1 MTTNEPPDANITCP
15 QCGGQVPPMSFCV
28 RCGYSLDDDP
38 MPARRSGRVQF
49 AAAPRER
56 AWAPHVV
63 SSLFPQLPDADM
75 TYFGIALVL
84 GLAVIVGLAL
94 GGLYPIA
101 LTVAAALMPLLVL
114 LYLVAVDVYED
125 EPPLVLGLTMAWGAL
140 VGVGLGLWL
149 QNIDTPLGPPSFSM
163 LGDGDVLLRVV
174 VVPLVGEGLAL
185 AALLVLLRYPRF
197 NDVLDGTTFGAATA
211 VTLIGV
217 QTIVQ
222 AWPLVSAG
230 LRPAGESG
238 PWIIRLVE
246 IGVLIPLIWAGAIG
260 ALAGAFWLRYRAPVR
275 DRHALGPLGSPLL
288 ALVASSLLVVAAPAG
303 LQVLERNP
311 GLIWVAVLAVIAVVL
326 LRRAVHVGLL
336 EEADETADLGEQ
348 IQCAN
353 CHRPTPRHTFCGQCG
368 IALRALPKPRPAGGA
383 AAPEPDAPGAT
394 P

>member
-1 MTTNEPPDANITCP
+1 MTPNEPSPGDLVCP
-15 QCGGQVPPMSFCV
+15 QCGGEVPALSYCV

-38 MPARRSGRVQF
+38 VPTRRSGRVQF

-56 AWAPHVV
+56 AWAPHVI

-84 GLAVIVGLAL
+84 GLATIVGLAL

-101 LTVAAALMPLLVL
+101 LTVAAALTPLLVL

-125 EPPLVLGLTMAWGAL
+125 EPPLVLGLTMGWGAA
-140 VGVGLGLWL
+140 VGVVLGLLL
-149 QNIDTPLGPPSFSM
+149 QNVDAPLAPPGFDLLS
-163 LGDGDVLLRVV
+163 DGDVILRVV
-174 VVPLVGEGLAL
+174 VFPLAGEALAL
-185 AALLVLLRYPRF
+185 AALLVLLRYHRF

-230 LRPAGESG
+230 LRPAGEAG
-238 PWIIRLVE
+238 PWIVRLIE
-246 IGVLIPLIWAGAIG
+246 IGILIPVVWAGAIG
-260 ALAGAFWLRYRAPVR
+260 ATAGAFWLRYRAPVR
-275 DRHALGPLGSPLL
+275 DRRALGPLGSPLV
-288 ALVASSLLVVAAPAG
+288 ALLASSVLLVAAPAG
-303 LQVLERNP
+303 LQVLDRTP
-311 GLIWVAVLAVIAVVL
+311 GLIWVAALAAVALIL
-326 LRRAVHVGLL
+326 LRRAIHLGLL
-336 EEADETADLGEQ
+336 EEADETSIGPA

-368 IALRALPKPRPAGGA
+368 IALRALPKLRGARGA
-383 AAPEPDAPGAT
+383 AAPDAPGAT
-394 P
+394 A